1 MENENKNLNDN
12 GEELKNVE
20 TPKTLDEYL
29 KEPTI
34 QAEFD
39 RKLENAKKKWEK
51 SWQEK
56 AEAEKSEAERLAKM
70 SEQEKQ
76 QDAINKAIKAKEDAE
91 AELNAYKLKEEAQK
105 IATEKGLDLGLLNI
119 IDYSKES
126 AESVKTKIDDIEKVF
141 KKAIESSVNEKLKQ
155 TAPKYVT
162 GATKGTDNDAY
173 LNQKYGNNRYY
184 KK

>member
-1 MENENKNLNDN
+1 MEDENKKLDES
-12 GEELKNVE
+12 GKEPE
-20 TPKTLDEYL
+20 TLKTLDEYL

-39 RKLENAKKKWEK
+39 RKLESAKKKWEK
-51 SWQEK
+51 TWQEK

-76 QDAINKAIKAKEDAE
+76 QEAINKALEAKKSAE
-91 AELNAYKLKEEAQK
+91 AELNAYRLKEEAQK

-126 AESVKTKIDDIEKVF
+126 AESVKTKIDDIEKAF
-141 KKAIESSVNEKLKQ
+141 KKAIETSVNEKLKQ
-155 TAPKYVT
+155 TAPKYIN
-162 GATKGTDNDAY
+162 GSAGTDNDAY